1 MKQNRRNGTS
11 RGEEKK
17 KNISAAE
24 RSSVAD
30 ILMEN
35 RRRHALIDAPFDP
48 LTGEGAPT
56 PRRLV
61 EIPDFILP
69 RQYLPESML
78 RVPLLRRIIKDGT
91 VEATAKAL
99 GCDAETITEALLR
112 LRYRHDFTF
121 WAYCLDRIKPKEITP
136 QNHGEDIPFR
146 LNRQQRRLVEVLE
159 EMRLHDKPIRLILLK
174 ARQWGGS
181 TVIQAYMAWL
191 QLVHLKGLNSIIIA
205 HLNTASANIRD
216 MYRKLLRSYPPEL
229 LHDMGESYDRG
240 EEIFTGDAL
249 TRNVMHIPSRN
260 CKIVVGSAQSP
271 DTARSSDI
279 SLAHLSEVA
288 IWKEADKIKPEE
300 LVRSTVSGIALRPY
314 TMIVY
319 ESTANGEGNF
329 FQREYLAAKKGESV
343 FRPHFV
349 PWWQIEQ
356 YETTL
361 DDPEAFAL
369 ELYRRRLET
378 DNPDGRRECG
388 AYYWRLYTQGATL
401 EAIHW
406 YQNMR
411 RSYRNHND
419 MASEYPSDD
428 VEAFTATGS
437 EVFDPYKLDELKKA
451 CTLPIAK
458 GEIEADATEGNGA
471 LQHLRFIS
479 DTTGRL
485 QIWEHPEEETSEPV
499 AERYLT
505 VVDIGGRSAKAD
517 FSVICVIDRYWMM
530 EGERPCVVA
539 QWRGH
544 TDMDLLAWKA
554 AQIAAYYN
562 QSLLVIESNT
572 LETKD
577 RDRIVDGDQMPF
589 ILSQI
594 KEVYPNLYARR
605 QSQEDIR
612 EGAPVKYGF
621 HTNTATKPM
630 IISFL
635 VKAIREKLYAERS
648 AEAVEEMRLYER
660 KQNGTYGAKQGYHDD
675 MVMTRA
681 IGLWVCYNDME
692 RPHPVIPAD
701 TTPAHRD
708 ITEATI

>member
-1 MKQNRRNGTS
+1 MDIDSILQENG
-11 RGEEKK
+11 
-17 KNISAAE
+17 
-24 RSSVAD
+24 
-30 ILMEN
+30 
-35 RRRHALIDAPFDP
+35 RRHKSIDAPFNP
-48 LTGEGAPT
+48 LTGEGAPVE
-56 PRRLV
+56 RVKV
-61 EIPDFILP
+61 EIPDFTIP
-69 RQYLPESML
+69 VQYLPLSML
-78 RVPLLRRIIKDGT
+78 GVPLLKKVMKAGSVQDFVRLSGMPE
-91 VEATAKAL
+91 EAMN
-99 GCDAETITEALLR
+99 TITEALLR
-112 LRYRHDFTF
+112 LRYRHDFPF

-136 QNHGEDIPFR
+136 ENHGENIPFR

-159 EMRLHDKPIRLILLK
+159 EMRLNNKPIRLILLK

-216 MYRKLLRSYPPEL
+216 MYKKLLDAYPVAL
-229 LHDMGESYDRG
+229 LHELGEPYDEN
-240 EEIFTGDAL
+240 EEKTAGDAL

-300 LVRSTVSGIALRPY
+300 LVRSTVSGISLKPY

-329 FQREYLAAKKGESV
+329 FQREYLAAKKGESA

-356 YETTL
+356 YETPV
-361 DDPEAFAL
+361 DDPKAFAETL
-369 ELYRRRLET
+369 CRNRGET
-378 DNPDGRRECG
+378 DAPDGRRECG
-388 AYYWRLYTQGATL
+388 AYYWRLWEMGATL
-401 EAIHW
+401 EAIQW

-437 EVFDPYKLDELKKA
+437 EVFDPYKLEELREG
-451 CTLPIAK
+451 CTKPVQK
-458 GEIEADATEGNGA
+458 GELTADDESGEEALNNIHFVPD
-471 LQHLRFIS
+471 I
-479 DTTGRL
+479 TGHL
-485 QIWEHPEEETSEPV
+485 QIWEYPETDIEHPV

-505 VVDIGGRSAKAD
+505 VVDIGGRAAKSD
-517 FSVICVIDRYWMM
+517 WSVICVFDRYWMI
-530 EGERPCVVA
+530 EGDKPCVVA

-544 TDMDLLAWKA
+544 TDMDLLAWKS
-554 AQIAAYYN
+554 AQIAKFYN
-562 QSLLVIESNT
+562 DSLLVIESNT

-577 RDRIVDGDQMPF
+577 RDRIVDGDQTPF

-605 QSQEDIR
+605 QSAEDIK

-635 VKAIREKLYAERS
+635 VKVLREKLYAERA

-660 KQNGTYGAKQGYHDD
+660 KPNGAYGAKQGFHDD

-681 IGLWVCYNDME
+681 IGLWVCFNDME
-692 RPHPVIPAD
+692 RPYIITAAPRLDTRRPV
-701 TTPAHRD
+701 
-708 ITEATI
+708 TEATI